1 MHTTTRT
8 ARKRDR
14 IWRRIRPPHTLSSTQ
29 HLRHSRTCSAHPPKI
44 ARPSTMCPNLPLPRA
59 ATCGSQTPV
68 EALQIADMRS
78 YVLAPLDLKSHRVF
92 DNMLTTAAAERE
104 SPAPAPSCDDST
116 RVQPWTGY
124 LSHGSL
130 HGIKA
135 HTKASEVAP
144 TQSAYSRVAV
154 YNNSTRA
161 ESAHGGG
168 TPTLGR
174 RTGRGCRWCRMVV
187 GGGHLS
193 SRQYHSLHKRETVT
207 VSQAWCTTAIM
218 RLKCVS
224 GGIHLAMD
232 MRAA

>member
-14 IWRRIRPPHTLSSTQ
+14 IWRRIRPPHTLPSTQ
-29 HLRHSRTCSAHPPKI
+29 HLRHSRTCSAHPPQLPT
-44 ARPSTMCPNLPLPRA
+44 PSTMCPNLPLARA
-59 ATCGSQTPV
+59 ATRGSQTPV
-68 EALQIADMRS
+68 EAPQIADMRS
-78 YVLAPLDLKSHRVF
+78 YVLAPLASRSQIASGL
-92 DNMLTTAAAERE
+92 DNMLTTSAAERE

-144 TQSAYSRVAV
+144 TQSVYSRVAV

-161 ESAHGGG
+161 KSGHGGG

-187 GGGHLS
+187 VGGHLS
-193 SRQYHSLHKRETVT
+193 SRQYHSLQKKGDSDREPSMVQSKKKISIITNF
-207 VSQAWCTTAIM
+207 
-218 RLKCVS
+218 
-224 GGIHLAMD
+224 
-232 MRAA
+232 